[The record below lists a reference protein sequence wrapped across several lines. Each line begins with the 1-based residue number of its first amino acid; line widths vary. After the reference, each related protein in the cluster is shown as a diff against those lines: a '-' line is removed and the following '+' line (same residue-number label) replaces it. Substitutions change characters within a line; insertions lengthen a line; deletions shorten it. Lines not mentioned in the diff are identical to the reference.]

1 VGVAVELVPP
11 EAIGKVPV
19 TSALKET
26 GPKVGAPEALPWS
39 TVVAVPAAV
48 LASAVVE
55 LAYGMPYW
63 VKGLDWP
70 VPPAVFGS
78 TPVVSAEVEVAYRA
92 PPDVKELKFVP
103 PFAVDRVPDKVTA
116 PVEAVLG
123 VKPVVPAL
131 NDVTPLAPLPTL
143 AQVVPL

>member
-1 VGVAVELVPP
+1 
-11 EAIGKVPV
+11 
-19 TSALKET
+19 
-26 GPKVGAPEALPWS
+26 
-39 TVVAVPAAV
+39 
-48 LASAVVE
+48 
-55 LAYGMPYW
+55 
-63 VKGLDWP
+63 
-70 VPPAVFGS
+70 
-78 TPVVSAEVEVAYRA
+78 VAYRA

-143 AQVVPL
+143 AQVVPLYPSNCVLELLKRKNPTSATASLCAVVPTGVLNDPVVEVLNAAEIGQ